1 MAEFYIYLLIFGI
14 GVIIKIYL
22 EIRVLWKREL

>member
-14 GVIIKIYL
+14 GAIIEIYL
-22 EIRVLWKREL
+22 EISVLWKREL

>member
-1 MAEFYIYLLIFGI
+1 MDDFYIYLLIFGI